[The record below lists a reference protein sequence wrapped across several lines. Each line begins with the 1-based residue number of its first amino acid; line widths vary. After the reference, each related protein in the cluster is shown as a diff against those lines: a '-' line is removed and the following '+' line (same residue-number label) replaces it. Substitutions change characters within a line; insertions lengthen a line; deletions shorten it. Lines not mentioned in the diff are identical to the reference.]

1 MITFDGLRLGAY
13 GLVAVVALGTGWQVR
28 GWKEGSDANRRAEAL
43 ADQQEFARD
52 LVAGISKETLEAI
65 GNIRIEN
72 TTIYQKATHEVQT
85 NTVYR
90 DCRVPAA
97 GMQLVNAARTSS
109 D

>member
-1 MITFDGLRLGAY
+1 MSVDKVRMLAYAVLTFAGL
-13 GLVAVVALGTGWQVR
+13 AVGWNVR
-28 GWKEGSDANRRAEAL
+28 GWKEGYDANMRAEAEQRSEEL
-43 ADQQEFARD
+43 ARK
-52 LVAGISKETLEAI
+52 LVAGISRETLEAI

-97 GMQLVNAARTSS
+97 GVQLVNDARTGS

>member
-1 MITFDGLRLGAY
+1 MISFDGLRMAAY
-13 GLVAVVALGTGWQVR
+13 VVLTVAGLAVGWGVR
-28 GWKEGSDANRRAEAL
+28 GWKEGYDAGIRLEAKQE
-43 ADQQEFARD
+43 ADELVRG

-72 TTIYQKATHEVQT
+72 RTIYQKATHEVQT

-97 GMQLVNAARTSS
+97 GVQLINDARTGT